1 MMDEEEWPSL
11 GGPGSAPA
19 VTRTNVATQ
28 HPQQQQ
34 QQQHHQDT
42 EDWEMLQKETNT
54 SISFELVDQEVPSV
68 PTTTST
74 TEQSA
79 RTRSTSTG
87 SCLAT
92 KPLNKK
98 VLRRYESSPN
108 LSGMDRIVEEIPDP
122 LILGSVQEEDDSFAF
137 VSGPAS
143 VLSAT
148 TTGTVSWALLAGSPT
163 KQEEQQQ
170 QQKSPLAAAAAF
182 SPNKT
187 RARPQ
192 PKFVVVHTKP
202 MRRCSKSTGDLQAL
216 VEEEEQVGGGS
227 GGVGAGACDAMEFYH
242 RKAIGA
248 ASRSNGLKLRPDE
261 AARKSMIMAK
271 KSEQRRKQ
279 QQASG
284 AVVRQQE

>member
-34 QQQHHQDT
+34 QQHQDT
-42 EDWEMLQKETNT
+42 EDWEMLQKENNT

-68 PTTTST
+68 PTTGTT
-74 TEQSA
+74 TEQSI

-87 SCLAT
+87 SSFAT

-108 LSGMDRIVEEIPDP
+108 LSGMDRIVEEIPDA
-122 LILGSVQEEDDSFAF
+122 LNLGSVQEEDDSFAF

-163 KQEEQQQ
+163 KQEQQQ
-170 QQKSPLAAAAAF
+170 QQ
-182 SPNKT
+182 
-187 RARPQ
+187 
-192 PKFVVVHTKP
+192 
-202 MRRCSKSTGDLQAL
+202 
-216 VEEEEQVGGGS
+216 
-227 GGVGAGACDAMEFYH
+227 
-242 RKAIGA
+242 
-248 ASRSNGLKLRPDE
+248 
-261 AARKSMIMAK
+261 
-271 KSEQRRKQ
+271 Q
-279 QQASG
+279 QN
-284 AVVRQQE
+284 RNHY